1 MKKERGRD
9 REVRERKSECIEC
22 KQRQRKILGRE

>member
-9 REVRERKSECIEC
+9 REVRERKSECREGKENGIE
-22 KQRQRKILGRE
+22 RKLR